1 MNKDKEQ
8 KVSQQLEMKLIT
20 GLRDITVPKEVSVK
34 IKARAVE
41 VTGPRGTLN
50 KEFKH
55 IPCEII
61 RHNASTIRVQVWHGQ
76 RKHLACVRT
85 LCSHIENM
93 IIGVTKGFLYKMRLV
108 YAHFPINASVVDNGT
123 SVEIRNFLGEKITR
137 VVKLLPGVQIELS
150 KDVKDE
156 LVLTGNDVENVSQS
170 AASIRQS
177 VLVRN
182 KDIRKFLDGIF
193 VSQKTNIVIDQP

>member
-1 MNKDKEQ
+1 MRL
-8 KVSQQLEMKLIT
+8 VV
-20 GLRDITVPKEVSVK
+20 GFRDIVIPEEVTVSVK
-34 IKARAVE
+34 ARSV
-41 VTGPRGTLN
+41 VVKGPRGELK

-61 RHNASTIRVQVWHGQ
+61 KHNSKTIRVRVWHGQ

-85 LCSHIENM
+85 LCSHIENL
-93 IIGVTKGFLYKMRLV
+93 ITGVTKGFLYKMRLV
-108 YAHFPINASVVDNGT
+108 YAHFPINASVVDGGKT
-123 SVEIRNFLGEKITR
+123 IEIRNFLGEKITR
-137 VVKLLPGVQIELS
+137 VVPMAPGVKVELS
-150 KDVKDE
+150 KDQKDE
-156 LVLTGNDVENVSQS
+156 LILQGNDVEAVSQS

-193 VSQKTNIVIDQP
+193 VSQKTNVVVDQE